1 MRLGEMDSKERLALL
16 GALLLVAVVFAVTM
30 VNYFNP
36 PEQVW
41 EAKIFAVY
49 HTDESTLL
57 FSYGEGKLK
66 LPGRYEF
73 ELDETYRITYRS
85 RSRNWAEFDIR
96 VEKIS

>member
-1 MRLGEMDSKERLALL
+1 MRLGEMDSRERVALL
-16 GALLLVAVVFAVTM
+16 GALLLVGVVFAVTM

-49 HTDESTLL
+49 HTGENTLV

-66 LPGRYEF
+66 LAGHYEF

-85 RSRNWAEFDIR
+85 RTRNRAEFDIQ

>member
-1 MRLGEMDSKERLALL
+1 MRLGEMDGRERAAVLAALL
-16 GALLLVAVVFAVTM
+16 IVGVVFVVTM

-73 ELDETYRITYRS
+73 DLDETYRITYRS

>member
-1 MRLGEMDSKERLALL
+1 MDGRERAAVLA
-16 GALLLVAVVFAVTM
+16 ALLLVGVVFVVTM

-41 EAKIFAVY
+41 QAKIFAVY

>member
-1 MRLGEMDSKERLALL
+1 MKLGKMDSRERAALL
-16 GALLLVAVVFAVTM
+16 AALLLVGVVFVVTA

-36 PEQVW
+36 PERVW

-49 HTDESTLL
+49 HTEDITLV
-57 FSYGEGKLK
+57 FSYGNGKLK
-66 LPGRYEF
+66 LPGTYEL

-85 RSRNWAEFDIR
+85 RSRNWAELDIM

>member
-1 MRLGEMDSKERLALL
+1 MRLGEMDGRERAALL
-16 GALLLVAVVFAVTM
+16 AALLLVGVVFAVTM

>member
-1 MRLGEMDSKERLALL
+1 MRLGEMNGRERVAVLA
-16 GALLLVAVVFAVTM
+16 ALLLVGVVFVVTM

>member
-1 MRLGEMDSKERLALL
+1 MRLGEMNGKERATLLA
-16 GALLLVAVVFAVTM
+16 ALLLVGVVFAVTM

-49 HTDESTLL
+49 HTDKNTLV

-66 LPGRYEF
+66 LPGHYEF

-85 RSRNWAEFDIR
+85 RTRNWAEFDIQ
-96 VEKIS
+96 VEKVS

>member
-1 MRLGEMDSKERLALL
+1 MRLGEMDSKERVAVL

-30 VNYFNP
+30 VNYFSP

-49 HTDESTLL
+49 HTDENTLV

-85 RSRNWAEFDIR
+85 RTRNWAEFDIR

>member
-1 MRLGEMDSKERLALL
+1 MKLGEMDSKERTVLLA
-16 GALLLVAVVFAVTM
+16 ALLLVGVVFLVSL

-49 HTDESTLL
+49 HTEDKTLV
-57 FSYGEGKLK
+57 FSYGNGKLN
-66 LPGRYEF
+66 LPGRWEF

-85 RSRNWAEFDIR
+85 RTRNWAEMDIR

>member
-1 MRLGEMDSKERLALL
+1 MRLGEMDGRERAALL
-16 GALLLVAVVFAVTM
+16 AAILLVGVVFVVTM

-49 HTDESTLL
+49 HTDENTLVL
-57 FSYGEGKLK
+57 SYGNGKLK

-85 RSRNWAEFDIR
+85 RTRNAAEFDIR